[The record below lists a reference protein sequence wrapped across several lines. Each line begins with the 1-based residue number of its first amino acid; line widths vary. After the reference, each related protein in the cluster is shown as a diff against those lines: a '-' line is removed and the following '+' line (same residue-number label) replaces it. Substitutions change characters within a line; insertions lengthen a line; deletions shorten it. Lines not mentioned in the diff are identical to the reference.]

1 RPDYARPPCLKY
13 PRPSRRPAMARDRV
27 LRSCLFRPPAE
38 DPGWQPL
45 LDVYELKD
53 GWLLKADL
61 AGIRPDEVTV
71 SLLGRTVTLRGHRR
85 DLSVEE
91 GCAHYRME
99 ISYSSFER
107 SVELPADPGGDA
119 RVQTDYRDGM

>member
-1 RPDYARPPCLKY
+1 
-13 PRPSRRPAMARDRV
+13 MHRDRI
-27 LRSCLFRPPAE
+27 LRSCFLCPPAE
-38 DPGWQPL
+38 DRSWQPP
-45 LDVYELKD
+45 LDIYELND

-71 SLLGRTVTLRGHRR
+71 SLQGRTVTLRGHRR
-85 DLSVEE
+85 DLSVAE

-99 ISYSSFER
+99 IAYSSFER

-119 RVQTDYRDGM
+119 RVQTDYRDGMLLVRIRRGNSHS

>member
-1 RPDYARPPCLKY
+1 M
-13 PRPSRRPAMARDRV
+13 SHDRI
-27 LRSCLFRPPAE
+27 LRSTLFCPSAE
-38 DPGWQPL
+38 NACWQPP

-71 SLLGRTVTLRGHRR
+71 SVQGRTVTLRGHRR
-85 DLSVEE
+85 DWAVEE

-99 ISYSSFER
+99 IAYTSFER
-107 SVELPADPGGDA
+107 SVELPGDPADD
-119 RVQTDYRDGM
+119 RVQTDYRDGMLLIRIRRGNPSA

>member
-1 RPDYARPPCLKY
+1 
-13 PRPSRRPAMARDRV
+13 MARDRV
-27 LRSCLFRPPAE
+27 LRSPLFGPPAQ
-38 DPGWQPL
+38 DGGWQPL
-45 LDVYELKD
+45 LDIYELKD

-71 SLLGRTVTLRGHRR
+71 SLKGRTVTLRGHRR

-99 ISYSSFER
+99 IAYTSFER
-107 SVELPADPGGDA
+107 SVELPADPGDA
-119 RVQTDYRDGM
+119 RVQTDYRDGMLLVRIRRGNPPS